1 MWYDI
6 CVCFCCSASTT
17 RQTTLP
23 SHSMNPRPA
32 LALSPSPS
40 PRSPH
45 QASATGAPLP
55 PRVAREVARELKAL
69 QQSALDGIRVT
80 VHDDSIATVHAEI
93 DGPGEPTR
101 VTSGLRVINS
111 LHRVPNQPSLLFH
124 MKLLL
129 GRDFPDAAPKG
140 NACPLYPLSISFDR
154 DLFPSRTSPRSLFR
168 MKLQQRLCVRSLS
181 SSFPPIATH
190 PQPSLNL
197 PARLLPDAHFPPQP
211 GPCVPMQVVRCL
223 LIEPYPESALNEDAG
238 KLLLEDYNAYAR
250 HARLFTSIH
259 AAPAS
264 SSALTSAGKAK
275 QQAQQ
280 SQPQQQQQQHEPGR
294 QEANNQSPSKN
305 QQRACTQSATAA
317 DLLSD
322 SGRAAS
328 SPAAASAPPATPTP
342 CAPGAAATGTD
353 TAVSSRDSSS
363 TTPPAPPPST
373 SVVDPTTGKNLAG
386 SASVSSAHHTPLAT
400 NRSLANA
407 DSRRQAKETGNGSA
421 AAAAMGEPVAASS
434 TGSGVVKAKGK
445 GENTGRGGGEKKA
458 DLRKK
463 SLRRL

>member
-1 MWYDI
+1 M
-6 CVCFCCSASTT
+6 
-17 RQTTLP
+17 
-23 SHSMNPRPA
+23 
-32 LALSPSPS
+32 
-40 PRSPH
+40 
-45 QASATGAPLP
+45 ASATGAPLP

-93 DGPGEPTR
+93 DGPEGTPYEGGVFR
-101 VTSGLRVINS
+101 
-111 LHRVPNQPSLLFH
+111 

-129 GRDFPDAAPKG
+129 GRDFPNAAPKG
-140 NACPLYPLSISFDR
+140 FFLTRIF
-154 DLFPSRTSPRSLFR
+154 
-168 MKLQQRLCVRSLS
+168 
-181 SSFPPIATH
+181 H
-190 PQPSLNL
+190 PNVAKS
-197 PARLLPDAHFPPQP
+197 
-211 GPCVPMQVVRCL
+211 GEICVVRCL

>member
-1 MWYDI
+1 M
-6 CVCFCCSASTT
+6 
-17 RQTTLP
+17 
-23 SHSMNPRPA
+23 
-32 LALSPSPS
+32 
-40 PRSPH
+40 
-45 QASATGAPLP
+45 ASATGAPLP

-93 DGPGEPTR
+93 DGPEGTPYEGGVFR
-101 VTSGLRVINS
+101 
-111 LHRVPNQPSLLFH
+111 

-129 GRDFPDAAPKG
+129 GRDFPNAAPKG
-140 NACPLYPLSISFDR
+140 FFLTRIFHPNVAKSGEI
-154 DLFPSRTSPRSLFR
+154 
-168 MKLQQRLCVRSLS
+168 CVSVLKKDWK
-181 SSFPPIATH
+181 ATLGLKH
-190 PQPSLNL
+190 V
-197 PARLLPDAHFPPQP
+197 LL
-211 GPCVPMQVVRCL
+211 VVRCL